1 MYIHVFFQNFLK
13 PFLVGLHQNVVC
25 IRYVPGIEC
34 SLLFRANDVL
44 VNRLYMHVFRK
55 NNIYTILKA
64 PVSTVVLRH
73 LFTNKRTGTGQTHAG
88 HNYGPGTSCR
98 PADCDGP
105 AHQPI

>member
-1 MYIHVFFQNFLK
+1 MFPVESARYYFVLMMYLSTVYICTFL
-13 PFLVGLHQNVVC
+13 
-25 IRYVPGIEC
+25 E
-34 SLLFRANDVL
+34 
-44 VNRLYMHVFRK
+44 K